1 MKQKKKT
8 SLPFGNAED
17 FMRKMIEQQLM
28 NVFGSESHASTQYLH
43 FAGQADKEGFPNA
56 ALVFRAIAY
65 SKKVQASNHYAEL
78 RRLEGGFVVNSRVT
92 FGFGDTR
99 KNVKLAMAEEAFV
112 ITDAYPV
119 YIEIAKFQGE
129 KGAEKSF
136 TWAYLVKRIH
146 KKLLARVKEVIDSNT
161 DIEFGPIQVCKVC
174 GYTRKGDTPNKCPV
188 CKASKEYFI
197 AFP

>member
-1 MKQKKKT
+1 M
-8 SLPFGNAED
+8 PFGNAKD
-17 FMRKMIEQQLM
+17 FMRKMIEQQFM

-43 FAGQADKEGFPNA
+43 FARQADKEGFPNTA
-56 ALVFRAIAY
+56 HVFRAIAY
-65 SKKVQASNHYAEL
+65 SKKVQANNHYAEL
-78 RRLEGGFVVNSRVT
+78 RHLEGRFMVNCRVT

-99 KNVKLAMAEEAFV
+99 KNVELAMAEEEFV
-112 ITDAYPV
+112 ITDVYPV

-129 KGAEKSF
+129 KEAEKSF

-146 KKLLARVKEVIDSNT
+146 KKLFARVKEVIDGNT
-161 DIEFGPIQVCKVC
+161 DIEFGPIQVCTVC